1 MLNYRKNIRSILAA
15 MLALCVASPAM
26 AGANED
32 VDAVIADHWRWWLKT
47 HPVEATSF
55 GVRDFDNELSDISL
69 AAADRDAATAQALLN
84 RLNAIADQGLSD
96 AQRTNKGVLARL
108 LADQIA
114 GNVYGQRMML
124 FTTYAGWHQSFA
136 DIASG
141 LPFYSQADYDSY
153 LVRLAAY
160 PRYNRD
166 ALAISGQALKQGF
179 IQPCLALGGFENTI
193 MGAVTGPPE
202 ATRFYEP
209 FARPK
214 PASIDEPRWNAMKVK
229 VAALI
234 RDVIAPEYKAFD
246 LFYRT
251 QYKPKCRATIG
262 ASAMPQGRDWYQL
275 QARIHTTTD
284 LTPDQIH
291 QIGLDEVA
299 RIGARMDKLAADAGA
314 PDRAAFIARLRS
326 DPAATAKSP
335 EELMA
340 AAARVAKQIDGLMPR
355 YFATLPRL
363 PYGLKTIP
371 AETAETTTTAYYSPG
386 SPESGIAGNYFVNTS
401 KLPQRPL
408 WELPALTAHESVPGH
423 HNQIARQQEL
433 PLPEFRK
440 RAAGFTA
447 YVEGWGLYSEYL
459 GEEMGLYDT
468 PAKMMGRF
476 SYEMWRACRL
486 VVDTG
491 MHWKGWTKDQALA
504 YMRRETALSDANIEA
519 EVNRY
524 ISWPGQA
531 LGYKIGE
538 IKIRALREKAEKA
551 LGPRFDL
558 RRFHNAVLDQ
568 GAVPL
573 TVLEQQIDRWIA
585 QELRTQ

>member
-1 MLNYRKNIRSILAA
+1 MRLLLAA
-15 MLALCVASPAM
+15 LALCVVSPAM
-26 AGANED
+26 AGPNED
-32 VDAVIADHWRWWLKT
+32 VDAVIADHWRWWLKA

-55 GVRDFDNELSDISL
+55 GVRDYDNMLADVSLS
-69 AAADRDAATAQALLN
+69 AADRDAAIAQKLLD
-84 RLNAIADQGLSD
+84 RLNAIADQRLSD
-96 AQRTNKGVLARL
+96 AQRTNKGVLATL
-108 LADQIA
+108 LSDQIA
-114 GNVYGQRMML
+114 GNGYGQRMML
-124 FTTYAGWHQSFA
+124 FSTYAGWHQSFA

-141 LPFYSQADYDSY
+141 LPFFNAADYQSY
-153 LVRLAAY
+153 LTRLAAY
-160 PRYNRD
+160 PRYHQD
-166 ALAISGQALKQGF
+166 ALTISAQALKQGF
-179 IQPCLALGGFENTI
+179 VQPCLALGGFENTI
-193 MGAVTGPPE
+193 MGAVAGKPE
-202 ATRFYEP
+202 ATRLFEP
-209 FARPK
+209 FTRSR
-214 PASIDEPRWNAMKVK
+214 PASINEADWTMLKAKAV
-229 VAALI
+229 ALI
-234 RDVIAPEYKAFD
+234 RDVILPEYRAFD
-246 LFYRT
+246 EFYRT
-251 QYKPKCRATIG
+251 RYKPKCRATIG
-262 ASAMPQGRDWYQL
+262 ASVMPQGKDWYRL
-275 QARIHTTTD
+275 QARIHTTTE

-299 RIGARMDKLAADAGA
+299 RIGARMDKLASEAGA
-314 PDRAAFIARLRS
+314 SNRAVFIAQLRN
-326 DPAATAKSP
+326 DPASVAKTP

-340 AAARVAKQIDGLMPR
+340 AAARVSKLIDGLMPR

-363 PYGLKTIP
+363 PYGLKSIP

-408 WELPALTAHESVPGH
+408 WELPALTAHEAVPGH

-468 PAKMMGRF
+468 PPKMMGRL

-491 MHWKGWTKDQALA
+491 MHWKGWSKDQAIA
-504 YMRRETALSDANIEA
+504 YMRANTALSDANIEA

-538 IKIRALREKAEKA
+538 IKIRALRTKAEQS
-551 LGPRFDL
+551 LGARFDL
-558 RRFHNAVLDQ
+558 RRFHDAVLEQ

-573 TVLEQQIDRWIA
+573 TVLEAQIDQWIA
-585 QELRTQ
+585 KELRTQ